1 MKLPNLVLVI
11 LSVFDIVTTW
21 IILEHGGKE
30 LNPLMAPL
38 GILGIIVVRIIFVI
52 GAIYLIENYFIPHFE
67 KHPMLKYAPLVAYC
81 GISTIW
87 LAAVLNNL
95 FYIVPLL
102 K

>member
-1 MKLPNLVLVI
+1 MKFPNLLLI
-11 LSVFDIVTTW
+11 TLSIFDIVTTW
-21 IILEHGGKE
+21 IVFQHGGKE
-30 LNPLMAPL
+30 LNPLLSHL
-38 GILGIIVVRIIFVI
+38 GILGILIVRIIFVI
-52 GAIYLIENYFIPHFE
+52 GAIYLIENYFIPHSE

-87 LAAVLNNL
+87 LAAVINNL